1 MIKNFF
7 ILTSLAILFGCKTNP
22 EGTSKKI
29 ISVSI
34 LPQKYFVEAITGDKY
49 RINVMIPPG
58 GTPENYEPTARQ
70 MQSLSESGIYLKI
83 GNIPFEEAWMKNFI
97 NINPQMKVYDL
108 SEGID
113 LITGDHHH
121 EGTASTG
128 VDPHI
133 WSSVNNARI
142 IAKNIFFA
150 LVKEDPINKDYFSS
164 RLQNFLSL
172 TDSLDRKF
180 QVEFAPIKG
189 SSFLVF
195 HPALAYLARDYG
207 LEQIS
212 LEFEGKS
219 PPPGHMKDIINIAR
233 EKKIK
238 AILIQKQF
246 NAETAKTIAN
256 EIGGEVIIID
266 PLDENWKD
274 QIEYIARSIVKVAG
288 K

>member
-1 MIKNFF
+1 MLKK
-7 ILTSLAILFGCKTNP
+7 ILIITSLAILFGCKINP
-22 EGTSKKI
+22 EGSAKKI

-34 LPQKYFVEAITGDKY
+34 LPQKYFVEAITGDIY

-83 GNIPFEEAWMKNFI
+83 GNIPFEETWMKNFI
-97 NINPQMKVYDL
+97 NINPHMKVYDL
-108 SEGID
+108 SEGIE

-121 EGTASTG
+121 EGTAGSG
-128 VDPHI
+128 IDPHI
-133 WSSVNNARI
+133 WSSLKNAKI
-142 IAKNIFFA
+142 IAKNIFIA
-150 LVKEDPINKDYFSS
+150 LVKEDPGNKDYFSS

-172 TDSLDRKF
+172 TDSLDKKF
-180 QVEFAPIKG
+180 QSDFTPIKG
-189 SSFLVF
+189 SAFLVF

-246 NAETAKTIAN
+246 NAEPAKTIAN
-256 EIGGEVIIID
+256 EIEGEVIIID

-274 QIEYIARSIVKVAG
+274 QIEYIARSIIQVAG

>member
-1 MIKNFF
+1 MLKK
-7 ILTSLAILFGCKTNP
+7 ILIITFLACMFGCKSNP
-22 EGTSKKI
+22 EGSRKKI

-49 RINVMIPPG
+49 RINVMVPPG

-83 GNIPFEEAWMKNFI
+83 GNIPFEETWMKNFI
-97 NINPQMKVYDL
+97 NINPRMKVYDL
-108 SEGID
+108 SEGIN
-113 LITGDHHH
+113 LIMGGHHH
-121 EGTASTG
+121 EGNSSNG
-128 VDPHI
+128 IDPHI
-133 WSSVNNARI
+133 WSSLKNAKI
-142 IAKNIFFA
+142 IATNICNA
-150 LVKEDPINKDYFSS
+150 LSKEDPINKDYFAS

-172 TDSLDRKF
+172 TDSLDEKF
-180 QVEFAPIKG
+180 QFEFAPIKG
-189 SSFLVF
+189 SAFLVF

-219 PPPGHMKDIINIAR
+219 PPPGHMRDIINIAR

-238 AILIQKQF
+238 AILMQKQF
-246 NAETAKTIAN
+246 NAEAAKTIAN
-256 EIGGEVIIID
+256 EIGGEVILID

-274 QIEYIARSIVKVAG
+274 QIEYIASSIRKVAG